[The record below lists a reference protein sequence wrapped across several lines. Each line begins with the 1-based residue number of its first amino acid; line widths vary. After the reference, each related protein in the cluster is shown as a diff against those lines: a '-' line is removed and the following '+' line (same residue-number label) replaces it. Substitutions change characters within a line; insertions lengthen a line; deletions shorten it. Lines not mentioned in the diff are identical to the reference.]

1 MFSFCLFICACCYSF
16 SVFFLMIRRPPRST
30 RTDTLF
36 PYTTLFRSLLRALE
50 ITARRARADRTI
62 TPWLAVPALLRS
74 MQITQAVL
82 PCLTIGDKALRL
94 SPRDTQ
100 AIVLRNLRSLTDRA
114 EEGLVRLQALEAA
127 RLRAA
132 AALHGAH
139 RPGNLL
145 ALLSLVHFVPVV
157 SPRMLARRLDVTI
170 YGAGKLLSRAAE
182 LDLRVAV
189 SGRQAWRTY
198 MTRDLAIAFGFGVRP
213 VGRPPAP
220 PQALPDFIPA
230 LEIGRAHV

>member
-1 MFSFCLFICACCYSF
+1 MTSANLLAEDRALS
-16 SVFFLMIRRPPRST
+16 IRSDIRTKSLPDSPFVRRGWSRGAKVSLKQSGGEFEHLPEVTPHLLAFQARNNAGAAKAMNQARANGHRRQRPA
-30 RTDTLF
+30 
-36 PYTTLFRSLLRALE
+36 LLRALE

-114 EEGLVRLQALEAA
+114 EEGLVRLQALAED

-132 AALHGAH
+132 AALHGAQD
-139 RPGNLL
+139 RK
-145 ALLSLVHFVPVV
+145 ST
-157 SPRMLARRLDVTI
+157 RLN
-170 YGAGKLLSRAAE
+170 S
-182 LDLRVAV
+182 
-189 SGRQAWRTY
+189 S
-198 MTRDLAIAFGFGVRP
+198 
-213 VGRPPAP
+213 
-220 PQALPDFIPA
+220 
-230 LEIGRAHV
+230 H